1 MDKEELKKRTKDFS
15 HRCVKLALNLPNTI
29 LGKHLQDQ
37 LIRCS
42 TSVAAN
48 YRAACVAQSKAS
60 FTAKLS
66 VVIEESDES
75 LFWLEFINEEK
86 LIKKELLEPLIK
98 EAGELTAIFIASRKT
113 IQKSIINNK

>member
-37 LIRCS
+37 LIRYS

-66 VVIEESDES
+66 IVIEESDES

>member
-48 YRAACVAQSKAS
+48 YRAA
-60 FTAKLS
+60 
-66 VVIEESDES
+66 
-75 LFWLEFINEEK
+75 
-86 LIKKELLEPLIK
+86 
-98 EAGELTAIFIASRKT
+98 
-113 IQKSIINNK
+113 